1 MATSKIQTTNVSVP
15 TFTPSSGA
23 VSVPT
28 NTLRIVDGVLCG
40 NLQITTT
47 NNMPTTQWTT
57 VGTLSPAPTTMIQ
70 VSAFNPGNVSYFG
83 VMAISTAGTV
93 TLKPVVEAKSAM
105 VMLSYHMN
113 A

>member
-1 MATSKIQTTNVSVP
+1 
-15 TFTPSSGA
+15 
-23 VSVPT
+23 
-28 NTLRIVDGVLCG
+28 
-40 NLQITTT
+40 
-47 NNMPTTQWTT
+47 
-57 VGTLSPAPTTMIQ
+57 MIQ